1 MNLHK
6 VINNILHIPH
16 DFHKSNNISIYTLL
30 KESGYFEIY
39 SLVSVEDIR
48 AALVSEPWCV
58 EEWLI
63 YSEDKRCNSGWYFI
77 KTKKH
82 KYFVG
87 YYPSGDGLCTTYDN
101 HLDACA
107 VFIKWEIEDIRQQG

>member
-6 VINNILHIPH
+6 VINSILHIPH
-16 DFHKSNNISIYTLL
+16 DFHKLNNISIYTLL

-48 AALVSEPWCV
+48 VALVSEPWCA

-82 KYFVG
+82 KYLVG
-87 YYPSGDGLCTTYDN
+87 YYPSGDRSCTMYDN

-107 VFIKWEIEDIRQQG
+107 IFIKREIEDIRQQG